1 MRADVRRRADRL
13 EWQRILAR
21 RFAVAHLE
29 TPGFV
34 GAVTLLLLDQF
45 GEPFYSQVDGQPCC
59 VAATGYSWLQHFPM
73 GAHYTVTTMFDQAGT
88 VVQWYIDIC
97 RRHGVDGAGI
107 PWFDDLYLD
116 IVVTPAGTV
125 QLLDADELEDA
136 VGQGLVSPAEYTL
149 AWREARRLLA
159 AIEQGVLPLL
169 ALGVGHRAL
178 LLRQVVASAG

>member
-1 MRADVRRRADRL
+1 MKRRRADRR

-29 TPGFV
+29 TPAFT

-45 GEPFYSQVDGQPCC
+45 GEPFYSLVEDQPCC

-73 GAHYTVTTMFDQAGT
+73 RAHHTVTTMFDPRGNI
-88 VVQWYIDIC
+88 VQWYIDIC
-97 RRHGVDGAGI
+97 RQHGVDADGI

-116 IVVTPAGTV
+116 IVASPAGTV
-125 QLLDADELEDA
+125 QLLDAAELEDA
-136 VGQGLVSPAEYTL
+136 VGQGLVSPAEHAL

-159 AIEQGVLPLL
+159 AIKHGVLPLL
-169 ALGVGHRAL
+169 ALSAGHRAL
-178 LLRQVVASAG
+178 LIEQLAVSAR